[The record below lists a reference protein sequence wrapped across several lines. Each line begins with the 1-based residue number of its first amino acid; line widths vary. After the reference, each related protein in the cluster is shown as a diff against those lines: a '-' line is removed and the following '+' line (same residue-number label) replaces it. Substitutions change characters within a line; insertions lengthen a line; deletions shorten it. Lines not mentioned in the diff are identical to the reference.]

1 MTGDDDAAERGRRA
15 APPPAG
21 PVAPLAD
28 TDATRSGD
36 VDPDPSLLDPPPEST
51 TASDEVTNRRN
62 TFSGGLWNAAASV
75 LPMAST
81 LALSIVI
88 SRELGADVLGQQS
101 VVAYVASTLVSV
113 LIFSFTTASIQLL
126 ASAVGA
132 HDDDRLA
139 WLGRW
144 SSGAHLLG
152 GTVTAAVLVS
162 IGLARTEYPSLWYLA
177 AATAFVDAFG
187 WARASRDVA
196 RRGWT
201 RTSRLRLVAQ
211 AASPLMAIGA
221 VYAGLG
227 VQGVFTAQLVVAVVL
242 LAALDRLGRSSRW
255 PATRPEHRP
264 AWQPVLRLW
273 SLFTVSLLITQIVE
287 RRLELVFLD
296 QFHDSRTVAMYSVA
310 FNLVAIPTTVTG
322 ALIHAA
328 LPAIAARFTQDP
340 AAVTATLG
348 RAARVVVTTGIVLA
362 AAAVSVGPGLVTTA
376 YGGEFG
382 PAASLVRILGL
393 TLLVVPLGQICTAL
407 WTGTGR
413 LTPVLVAGGTAAVVD
428 VALAFLLIPPF
439 ATTGAMITTFA
450 AQTSSA
456 VVIVGYTLRNGIR
469 LNLRPG
475 RLLVAVAICV
485 VAAAVATLIELE
497 FGGILGDLV
506 AGTAFLAL
514 VGLGSRFLGLFDRSD
529 LDWLAGTLP
538 GPARRVLRVLSR

>member
-1 MTGDDDAAERGRRA
+1 MTSDDTDARHGRHA
-15 APPPAG
+15 AGPAGGPPPAD
-21 PVAPLAD
+21 D
-28 TDATRSGD
+28 TA
-36 VDPDPSLLDPPPEST
+36 PDPELLEAQPEAAT
-51 TASDEVTNRRN
+51 GSDEVTNRKN
-62 TFSGGLWNAAASV
+62 TFSGGLWNAAATV

-126 ASAVGA
+126 AASVGA
-132 HDDDRLA
+132 RDEGRLA

-144 SSGAHLLG
+144 SSGAHLVG

-162 IGLARTEYPSLWYLA
+162 VGLARSEYQALWYLA
-177 AATAFVDAFG
+177 AATAFVDALG
-187 WARASRDVA
+187 WARASRDIA

-227 VQGVFTAQLVVAVVL
+227 VQGVFTAQLVVAIAL
-242 LAALDRLGRSSRW
+242 LIALDRLGRATPW
-255 PATRPEHRP
+255 PAVRAEHRP
-264 AWQPVLRLW
+264 EWKPVLRLW
-273 SLFTVSLLITQIVE
+273 SLFTLSLLITQIVE

-310 FNLVAIPTTVTG
+310 FNVVAIPTTVTG

-328 LPAIAARFTQDP
+328 LPAIAARFSQDP

-362 AAAVSVGPGLVTTA
+362 AATVSVGPGLVTTA
-376 YGGEFG
+376 YGSEFT
-382 PAASLVRILGL
+382 PAAGLVRILGL

-413 LTPVLVAGGTAAVVD
+413 LKPVLVAGGTAAVVD
-428 VALAFLLIPPF
+428 VVLAFLLIPPF

-456 VVIVGYTLRNGIR
+456 VVIVGYTLRNDIR

-475 RLLVAVAICV
+475 RLLVAVA
-485 VAAAVATLIELE
+485 VAVLAAVAATITKDHV
-497 FGGILGDLV
+497 GGVLGDLA
-506 AGTAFLAL
+506 AGTVFLL
-514 VGLGSRFLGLFDRSD
+514 VVALGSRTVGVFDRSD
-529 LDWLAGTLP
+529 LDWLGGTLP
-538 GPARRVLRVLSR
+538 GPARRALQLLSR